1 MLAHAQPGFRLLVF
15 LLIAFVSPV
24 LFHACTAKS
33 GGEGIGEGSAKGS
46 GKGGGKKGGGDV
58 PAVVTKAV
66 TKDAPIDI
74 QVIGNAEAYT
84 SISVK
89 PQISGQLVK
98 SNFKE
103 GDFVREGQLLFEIDR
118 RLLEAQLQQA
128 QSQLAKNEAQLQQA
142 IAQAARD
149 QATADY
155 QAQQAKRY
163 SDGASQGVFSRDQ
176 NDQIQ
181 ASAKASQQTVLA
193 DKAAIDSVKAD
204 IAATKATIE
213 NLKVQLSYTRITAPI
228 SGRTGNVTVK
238 VGNVAAA
245 NNTELVT
252 INQIE
257 PIYVSFSVPEN
268 QLDEIKKFMAG
279 GNKLQ
284 VMAAPQDSDQAER
297 GTLTFVDNTVD
308 TTTGTIR
315 LKATFPNKDHNLW
328 PGLFTRVTLR
338 LGMRENAVMVP
349 NQVVQTGQTGTFI
362 YVVKEDRT
370 VEARPVTVGNRVGQ
384 DLIIDNGLQA
394 GETVVLDGQL
404 RLAPGMRIAPRDPS
418 GQGGPGGRRRSAG
431 GGGQAGGPGQQQG
444 APDPAAASPAQPG
457 GDSPKGDRPKGE
469 RRRKQE

>member
-15 LLIAFVSPV
+15 LLIAFASPV
-24 LFHACTAKS
+24 LFHACTAKP
-33 GGEGIGEGSAKGS
+33 GGEGGGEGSAKGF

-66 TKDAPIDI
+66 TKNAPIDI

-98 SNFKE
+98 SYFKE
-103 GDFVREGQLLFEIDR
+103 GDFVREGQMLFDIDR

-163 SDGASQGVFSRDQ
+163 ADGASQGVFSRDQ

-181 ASAKASQQTVLA
+181 ASAKASQQTVAA

-213 NLKVQLSYTRITAPI
+213 NLKVQMSYTRITAPI

-245 NNTELVT
+245 NNTELVV

-284 VMAAPQDSDQAER
+284 VMASPQDSDQTER

-315 LKATFPNKDHNLW
+315 LKATFPNTNRNLW

-362 YVVKEDRT
+362 YVVKEDRS

-418 GQGGPGGRRRSAG
+418 GQGGPGGGRRRG
-431 GGGQAGGPGQQQG
+431 AGGPPQG
-444 APDPAAASPAQPG
+444 APDQSAGPAAPQG
-457 GDSPKGDRPKGE
+457 GGSGDATKGDRPKGE